1 MSELT
6 VSRRGFL
13 KSSGAVLVGTLA
25 VTTGPISLLVPS
37 KTWALE
43 LNKLSEHEA
52 KTLLR
57 FTRHLYP
64 HDTLEDAVYALV
76 VKDLDAAAA
85 GDTATAKLLAEGVSK
100 LDGLAGGS
108 WLDLNENDQF
118 THVKSLEDTP
128 FFQKAKSTTLVTLY
142 NNDMAFAHFGYPG
155 AEGDAGYLFRGFN
168 ELNWL
173 PEPPNTAS
181 GPLPTS

>member
-6 VSRRGFL
+6 VSRRSFL

-25 VTTGPISLLVPS
+25 ITTGPISLLVPS

-52 KTLLR
+52 ATLLR
-57 FTRHLYP
+57 FSRHLYP

-76 VKDLDAAAA
+76 VKDLDTGAA
-85 GDTATAKLLAEGVSK
+85 GDSATAKLLADGVSK
-100 LDGLAGGS
+100 LDELAGGS
-108 WLDLNENDQF
+108 WLELGENDQF
-118 THVKSLEDTP
+118 KHVKSLEETP
-128 FFQKAKSTTLVTLY
+128 FFQKVRSTTVVTLY

-155 AEGDAGYLFRGFN
+155 AEGDTGYLFRGFN
-168 ELNWL
+168 DLQWL
-173 PEPPNTAS
+173 PEPPDTAS